1 MLVEARR
8 SGGNREVWGASVC
21 DRFEERKR
29 GVGLRWEENRN
40 RRGILRF
47 FWGKGFLAFGFLR
60 LVFVGLVIF
69 WAMEVARLGQDNW

>member
-29 GVGLRWEENRN
+29 GVGLRWEENRD

-47 FWGKGFLAFGFLR
+47 FWRGGLFGVWFLW
-60 LVFVGLVIF
+60 LVFVGL
-69 WAMEVARLGQDNW
+69 